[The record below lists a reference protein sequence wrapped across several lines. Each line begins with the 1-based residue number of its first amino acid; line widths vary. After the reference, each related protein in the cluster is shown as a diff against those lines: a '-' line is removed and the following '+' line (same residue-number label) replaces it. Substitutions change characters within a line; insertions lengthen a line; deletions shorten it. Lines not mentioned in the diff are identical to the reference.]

1 MWLCCE
7 CDSLTVTHTVCV
19 CHRVRVTQTPV
30 SQWLTHCQ
38 TVCVC
43 VTDTVYSVSEC
54 QSSASVSVNQ
64 WITSDVASFCQQ
76 NNSMSHD
83 DDRLVVLDI
92 AYTCTVSVTVA
103 FTTRYKIQDLLTYHR
118 IHYLVWSAKPITH
131 IHQSLGRVN
140 DSQKIQVPYSTSL
153 SWVLFRYLQRLNTT
167 SWHAITLKH
176 SWIYK
181 LFTSDKIRLLY
192 LSRNPK
198 RN

>member
-1 MWLCCE
+1 MFPIPMFLVSYVPQYLLHGYNVPRYLLFPVPRFLCSQFPGSYVPRFLCSSVPMFPGSYLRRTYVQTWASND
-7 CDSLTVTHTVCV
+7 CSDMLTVFWILWFKPG
-19 CHRVRVTQTPV
+19 RKTP
-30 SQWLTHCQ
+30 
-38 TVCVC
+38 
-43 VTDTVYSVSEC
+43 
-54 QSSASVSVNQ
+54 
-64 WITSDVASFCQQ
+64 
-76 NNSMSHD
+76 
-83 DDRLVVLDI
+83 
-92 AYTCTVSVTVA
+92 
-103 FTTRYKIQDLLTYHR
+103 YKIQDLLTYNR

-140 DSQKIQVPYSTSL
+140 DSQKIQVHYSTSL

-181 LFTSDKIRLLY
+181 LFTSDKRRLLY